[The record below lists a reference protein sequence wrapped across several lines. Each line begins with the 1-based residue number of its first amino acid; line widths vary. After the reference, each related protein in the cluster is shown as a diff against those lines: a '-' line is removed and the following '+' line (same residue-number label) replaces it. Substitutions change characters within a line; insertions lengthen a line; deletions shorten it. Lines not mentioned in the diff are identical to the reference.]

1 MNIIQ
6 LKCQYLLKYLISSL
20 VLSGNFEAVQD
31 IVLPVVLSE
40 KSKYSDVF
48 TRFTEALYDKFD
60 FDEALALAKEFSKV
74 AQDDLLLKSHAAE
87 LQAHAVLMIFHVKS
101 KIYRTVSLKE
111 LTEESGIR
119 NEEEA
124 RARLEDSIKKESYF
138 IAEHD

>member
-1 MNIIQ
+1 
-6 LKCQYLLKYLISSL
+6 
-20 VLSGNFEAVQD
+20 
-31 IVLPVVLSE
+31 VVLSE

-48 TRFTEALYDKFD
+48 TRLTEALYDKFD

-87 LQAHAVLMIFHVKS
+87 LQAQAVLMIIHVKS